1 MIGIELKK
9 KTQHEFKYIIDF
21 IIYFFAHLLTWS
33 ISIFPYTTRIPLG
46 ANFFRLII
54 SPILGNKK
62 KIHQNLSHVMPH
74 LSNSQKNELAKS
86 ITKNI
91 GRTIFELFSP
101 EAFSSFASKAKI
113 SGQGFEIL
121 KRAHKSGRP
130 VILVSGHF
138 GNYDVVRAKLKK
150 EKIAVGALYKP
161 MQNKYFNQLYLE
173 KISSI
178 NEPLF
183 PKDRKGMNE
192 MMKFL
197 KSGNCIA
204 VLFDQV
210 MGKGEPLMFF
220 GQPAYT
226 ATSVAK
232 MAIKYDA
239 LLIPF
244 FSERLKDG
252 VNFNLFFG
260 EPISHE
266 DPKKMTQCL
275 NDLLEDR
282 IRNNMDQW
290 LWTHRRWKVPPN
302 INPKDY
308 SAKKFLNR

>member
-1 MIGIELKK
+1 
-9 KTQHEFKYIIDF
+9 
-21 IIYFFAHLLTWS
+21 
-33 ISIFPYTTRIPLG
+33 
-46 ANFFRLII
+46 
-54 SPILGNKK
+54 
-62 KIHQNLSHVMPH
+62 MPH
-74 LSNSQKNELAKS
+74 LSYSQKNELAKS

-101 EAFSSFASKAKI
+101 EEFSGFASRAKI
-113 SGQGFEIL
+113 SGQGFNIL
-121 KRAHKSGRP
+121 KKAYKAGRP
-130 VILVSGHF
+130 VILVSGHY

-161 MQNKYFNQLYLE
+161 MQNKYFDRLYLK

-178 NEPLF
+178 NKPLF
-183 PKDRKGMNE
+183 PKDRTGMSK
-192 MMKFL
+192 MMKYL
-197 KSGNCIA
+197 KNGNCIA
-204 VLFDQV
+204 VLFDQA

-252 VNFNLFFG
+252 LNFNLYFG
-260 EPISHE
+260 EPIFHK
-266 DPKKMTQCL
+266 DPKEMTQFL

-302 INPKDY
+302 ISPKDY
-308 SAKKFLNR
+308 ANKKFLNR

>member
-1 MIGIELKK
+1 MKK
-9 KTQHEFKYIIDF
+9 KIQQVSKNITNFLTYSFVQI
-21 IIYFFAHLLTWS
+21 LTWS
-33 ISIFPYTTRIPLG
+33 ISALPYKIRIPLG

-54 SPILGNKK
+54 SPGLGNSK

-74 LSNSQKNELAKS
+74 LSYSQKNELAKS

-101 EAFSSFASKAKI
+101 EEFSGFASRAKI
-113 SGQGFEIL
+113 SGKGFNIL
-121 KRAHKSGRP
+121 KKAHKSGRP
-130 VILVSGHF
+130 VILVSGHY

-161 MQNKYFNQLYLE
+161 MQNKYFNRLYLK

-178 NEPLF
+178 NKPLF
-183 PKDRKGMNE
+183 PKDRTGMSK
-192 MMKFL
+192 MMKYL
-197 KSGNCIA
+197 KNGNCVA

-220 GQPAYT
+220 DQPAYT

-252 VNFNLFFG
+252 LNFNLYFG
-260 EPISHE
+260 EPISHK
-266 DPKKMTQCL
+266 DPKKMTQFL
-275 NDLLEDR
+275 NDLLEDK

-302 INPKDY
+302 ISPKDY
-308 SAKKFLNR
+308 ATKKFLNR